1 MKIAVL
7 GSGNGGCAVA
17 FRWAKAGHDVFLFDF
32 EKFPNNIQAIS
43 KNEGIY
49 SEGQLEGFAKIKYA
63 GHDIENTIGGAELI
77 FAVGPAYSTE
87 AFAKAVKP
95 YLKRGQVIIVCP
107 GSCGGAIV
115 FKNAL
120 GVSLEDE
127 KYIIAETSTLPY
139 AVRVTEPGK
148 IRVFLELRGGVYLAA
163 LPSKYTKDVYK
174 LAKDVFP
181 MLELAKNVFQ
191 TTLQNGNPV
200 IHPAIVL
207 LNAGLVDRTNGDF
220 YFYEEGVTKAV
231 GRLIEGLDNERIAI
245 GKELDFD
252 IVADPVL
259 GMKEG
264 YMQEATYDRGY
275 IEAEGFKG
283 IKALPSLNSRFFNED
298 VAYGLV
304 FMTDLGKRVGVK
316 TPTMDSVIQIASV
329 IMRRNYREEEKRTL
343 RTLGLNNYS
352 MSELKKIL

>member
-1 MKIAVL
+1 MKVAVL

-17 FRWAKAGHDVFLFDF
+17 FRWAKDGHDVFLFDF
-32 EKFPNNIQAIS
+32 EDFPDNIDAIS
-43 KNEGIY
+43 KNGGIY
-49 SEGQLEGFAKIKYA
+49 SEGQLKGFTKVKYA
-63 GHDIENTIGGAELI
+63 GHDIRCTVDEADII

-87 AFAKAVKP
+87 AFAKVVKP
-95 YLKRGQVIIVCP
+95 YLKPGQTIIVCP

-120 GVSLEDE
+120 GLNLEDE

-148 IRVFLELRGGVYLAA
+148 IRIFLELKGGVYLAA
-163 LPSKYTKDVYK
+163 LPSKNTEDVYK

-181 MLELAKNVFQ
+181 MLEPAKNVFQ

-200 IHPAIVL
+200 IHPAVVL

-231 GRLIEGLDNERIAI
+231 GRLIEGLDNERIAL
-245 GKELDFD
+245 GKELGLD
-252 IVADPVL
+252 ILAEPVI
-259 GMKEG
+259 GIKEG

-275 IEAEGFKG
+275 IEADGFKG
-283 IKALPSLNSRFFNED
+283 IKALSSLDSRFFNED
-298 VAYGLV
+298 VAFGLV
-304 FMTDLGKRVGVK
+304 FMSELGKRVGVK
-316 TPTMDSVIQIASV
+316 TPTMDAVIEIASV
-329 IMRRNYREEEKRTL
+329 IMRRDYRKAGERTPK
-343 RTLGLNNYS
+343 TLGLDNYS
-352 MSELKKIL
+352 ISEIMRIL